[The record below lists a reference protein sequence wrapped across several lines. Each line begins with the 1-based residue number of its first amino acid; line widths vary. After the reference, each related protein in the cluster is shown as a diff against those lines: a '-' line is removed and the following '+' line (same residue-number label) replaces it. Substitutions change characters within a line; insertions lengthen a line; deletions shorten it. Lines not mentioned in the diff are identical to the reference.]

1 MRCVTARRTPMSEAP
16 RRSSPAAFET
26 PASLSTTLLNPGRFG
41 RKILSAADYW
51 KSFGVLLLYSLR
63 NRRCHARM
71 SLSANPQET
80 LSLARRVLALNKNV
94 GDKAEEANSLRL
106 MVDASF
112 AAGDFKI
119 AQQFYGD
126 TLVLDK
132 ESGSAAK
139 IALDLMG
146 LGRSLAQQG
155 KRAEAVDYF
164 QRAYSVWGS
173 MGSDSIEGDNQFK

>member
-1 MRCVTARRTPMSEAP
+1 
-16 RRSSPAAFET
+16 
-26 PASLSTTLLNPGRFG
+26 
-41 RKILSAADYW
+41 
-51 KSFGVLLLYSLR
+51 
-63 NRRCHARM
+63 M

-164 QRAYSVWGS
+164 QRAYSVWRS
-173 MGSDSIEGDNQFK
+173 MGSDSIE

>member
-1 MRCVTARRTPMSEAP
+1 MS
-16 RRSSPAAFET
+16 
-26 PASLSTTLLNPGRFG
+26 LTLLNPGRFG

-164 QRAYSVWGS
+164 QRAYSVWRS
-173 MGSDSIEGDNQFK
+173 MGSDSIE